1 MAREPDRR
9 GHARRTGGKRI
20 GEGRRSRAAILQ
32 AAVDLGAE
40 RGYNAV
46 TMEAIASRAH
56 VGKPTLY
63 RWWSSKGTL
72 FLDAL
77 TERFGEPYFQVG
89 DTGDLIADLRN
100 WLYGI
105 TELFLDPV
113 LSDLVAGVAGAA
125 QHDPELAAILHQQL
139 HLALSGRNQERIRAG
154 QRDGQL
160 IGFDPLLLE
169 DLLVAPLW
177 YRLLI
182 TARPIS
188 RAYADTI
195 LNTVLSAAAPSSGQ
209 QHPCWRS

>member
-1 MAREPDRR
+1 M
-9 GHARRTGGKRI
+9 
-20 GEGRRSRAAILQ
+20 LQ
-32 AAVDLGAE
+32 AALDLCAE

-46 TMEAIASRAH
+46 TMEAIATRAQ

-77 TERFGEPYFQVG
+77 TERFGDPYFQIG
-89 DTGDLIADLRN
+89 DTGDLVADLRN

-113 LSDLVAGVAGAA
+113 SSDLVVGVAGTA
-125 QHDPELAAILHQQL
+125 QHDPELAAILHRQI
-139 HLALSGRNQERIRAG
+139 HLTLSGRNQERIRAG
-154 QRDGQL
+154 QRNGQL
-160 IGFDPLLLE
+160 VGFDPLLLE

-182 TARPIS
+182 TDRPVS
-188 RAYADTI
+188 RTYADTV
-195 LNTVLSAAAPSSGQ
+195 LNTVLGAAASPSGDA
-209 QHPCWRS
+209 